1 MYQLSGGVN
10 MTYQKILVGI
20 DGSKQADMAFDKA
33 VETAKLNK
41 AQLYL
46 LSVINGEKI
55 PSGGPN
61 GYSLVDR
68 SIYQPAIDTMEKRL
82 NEYKK
87 KAQAAGITDV
97 VTEVKV
103 GNAKL
108 ELAEN
113 YPKNNGIDLIVI
125 GATGLNMIGRLIVG
139 STAAYTIRE
148 APCDVTV
155 VKTDKDNKKVDLKKN
170 SYLEI

>member
-1 MYQLSGGVN
+1 
-10 MTYQKILVGI
+10 MTYQEILVGI

-82 NEYKK
+82 DEYKK
-87 KAQAAGITDV
+87 KAQAVGITDV

>member
-1 MYQLSGGVN
+1 

-82 NEYKK
+82 DEYKK
-87 KAQAAGITDV
+87 KAQAAGITNV

-170 SYLEI
+170 RYLEI

>member
-1 MYQLSGGVN
+1 

-87 KAQAAGITDV
+87 KAQAAGITNV

>member
-1 MYQLSGGVN
+1 

>member
-1 MYQLSGGVN
+1 

-41 AQLYL
+41 AQLFL
-46 LSVINGEKI
+46 LSVINGEKV

-82 NEYKK
+82 DEYKK
-87 KAQAAGITDV
+87 TAESAGITDV

-108 ELAEN
+108 ELAED
-113 YPKNNGIDLIVI
+113 YPRKNDIDLIVI

-155 VKTDKDNKKVDLKKN
+155 VKTDKNNKKVDVKKN